1 MHTLYSLSGLHFKQ
15 GELAAA
21 RRLLEQ
27 AIPHHRAALEFNRR
41 NQAGRDYLR
50 DDYGVLAVVL
60 VRLREHDAAA
70 KAALELPRVVPD
82 QATEY
87 LRAAAFLAQC
97 VELVVK
103 DERLAS
109 ADRERRAEE
118 YGGEATA
125 VLRQGVQ
132 SGHISDPALLDQAG
146 FRASH

>member
-1 MHTLYSLSGLHFKQ
+1 
-15 GELAAA
+15 
-21 RRLLEQ
+21 
-27 AIPHHRAALEFNRR
+27 
-41 NQAGRDYLR
+41 
-50 DDYGVLAVVL
+50 VL

-82 QATEY
+82 QPTEY

-97 VELVVK
+97 VALVTK

-132 SGHISDPALLDQAG
+132 AGHISDPTVLDQPG
-146 FRASH
+146 FRALIDRPDFQRLRSKLQQTGQGRAG

>member
-1 MHTLYSLSGLHFKQ
+1 MRP
-15 GELAAA
+15 
-21 RRLLEQ
+21 RR
-27 AIPHHRAALEFNRR
+27 PPWN
-41 NQAGRDYLR
+41 Y
-50 DDYGVLAVVL
+50 
-60 VRLREHDAAA
+60 REWS
-70 KAALELPRVVPD
+70 PD

-97 VELVVK
+97 VELVAK

-118 YGGEATA
+118 YGGEAAA

-146 FRASH
+146 FRASD